1 MDRNRRFWNRT
12 AERYFNQPV
21 GDEASYEH
29 KLEKTREYLTPDSEA
44 LEFGCGTGGTAVKH
58 APFVKHY
65 LATDI
70 AEEMLNYGRERTR
83 EAGVENVTFL
93 RADFDTLDVEPE
105 RFDVVLGLSIV
116 HLMKDPDAA
125 IAKAYSLLKPGGVFI
140 TSTVCILDGFWFL
153 IPIIPVMQL
162 FGQAPHVALLTGGSV
177 RRSMQAAGFGIEYDW
192 RPGAQKALFLVCR
205 KPG

>member
-12 AERYFNQPV
+12 AERYFNQPI

-29 KLEKTREYLTPDSEA
+29 KLEKTREYLTPQSEV

-65 LATDI
+65 LATDL
-70 AEEMLNYGRERTR
+70 AEEMLAFGRERAR
-83 EAGVENVTFL
+83 EAGVENITFQ
-93 RADFDTLDVEPE
+93 RADFDMLDLEHD
-105 RFDVVLGLSIV
+105 RFDVVLGMSIV
-116 HLMKDPDAA
+116 HLMKDPDAT
-125 IAKAYSLLKPGGVFI
+125 IAKAFDVLKPGGVFI
-140 TSTVCILDGFWFL
+140 TSTVCIIDGFWFL
-153 IPIIPVMQL
+153 IPLLPFMQL
-162 FGQAPHVALLTGGSV
+162 FGLAPHVKLLTAGSV
-177 RRSMQAAGFGIEYDW
+177 RRSMRKAGFQIEYDW